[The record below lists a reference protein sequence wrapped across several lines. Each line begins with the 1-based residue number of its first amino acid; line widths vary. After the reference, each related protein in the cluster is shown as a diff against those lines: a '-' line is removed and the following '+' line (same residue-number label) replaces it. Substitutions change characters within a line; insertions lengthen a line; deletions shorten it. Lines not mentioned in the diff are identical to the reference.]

1 MLASRIRG
9 EQAPADDLVVV
20 RIDDVTFD
28 ELRKQWPFRRSV
40 HADLI
45 DRIAADRPKVI
56 AYDVQFSERAT
67 PPGR

>member
-1 MLASRIRG
+1 M
-9 EQAPADDLVVV
+9 VV

-40 HADLI
+40 HANLI

-56 AYDVQFSERAT
+56 AYDVQFSEASDSA
-67 PPGR
+67 GR

>member
-1 MLASRIRG
+1 M
-9 EQAPADDLVVV
+9 VV

-40 HADLI
+40 HANLI

-56 AYDVQFSERAT
+56 AYDVQFSEAE
-67 PPGR
+67 